1 MHNTLFNCSY
11 DFFWFSNPNTKHA
24 MIFCQNIFQ
33 VSFTLIG
40 AIHILLHFAHS
51 YFVQKEWITYTYLR
65 PCVSLFLIFRFGRWT
80 LLDWFL
86 SVYYFRSLPFIAWE
100 IAPLFVFVFQIF
112 VAQWEWRS
120 NKCAGQG
127 VTRDCAEDGSSW
139 GAESGRGGR
148 EWEHPWRGRHHPST
162 PIPALHGGARSG
174 GCARPRPARLAERCP
189 RISGAGS
196 GVSAAVPAPVIQWY
210 DSTHGHTAAHRT
222 AGTIGDFSQG
232 YVTRTSWNQGW
243 TVWDYFTVNGR
254 VFPTK
259 CWSYPS

>member
-1 MHNTLFNCSY
+1 
-11 DFFWFSNPNTKHA
+11 
-24 MIFCQNIFQ
+24 MIFFGFQ
-33 VSFTLIG
+33 TQTLNMQWFL
-40 AIHILLHFAHS
+40 AETFFKSHSDWSHS
-51 YFVQKEWITYTYLR
+51 YFTALCAFIFCIKGADIHIPETMCQSVSNILVGEMDSAGLTFECVLLQITSFHCLR
-65 PCVSLFLIFRFGRWT
+65 NSTIIC
-80 LLDWFL
+80 
-86 SVYYFRSLPFIAWE
+86 
-100 IAPLFVFVFQIF
+100 FVFQIF